1 MITAPIKKVMR
12 IAMIIVVVALLF
24 NFFAYYLV
32 YIKNKENGKLVDV
45 VNVSGKQRMLSQK
58 ITKEALLL
66 LDGNLKESEYFSV
79 NRSLQQAVLLFE
91 TQHNYLTRKAG
102 FKNLPP
108 PPVNERTDRLL
119 KDAEVYVNKIIA
131 TAKEVSAA
139 DSALMTINRAL
150 YQRELAYNENMF
162 LPIMEEIT
170 ADYVFI
176 SNRKAQESETINTGK
191 FVSLLVALLC
201 IIVLVIEP
209 LFRSNKSN
217 LAQLQLA
224 KVELMQEKK
233 YLSSILNNQTNFVI
247 RLNREGCFTYAN
259 PEFLKVFGYAWINLQ
274 NTPFY
279 NTIYQ
284 KDIKL
289 CLSVA
294 DECWKNP
301 GTANKLLIRKPVSGK
316 REFLW
321 TEWEFIALESATG
334 DAYEIQGIGVNV
346 TDKIKLQ
353 QRKEE
358 AIETLSYAMSY
369 GNMGAWKVTLDT
381 QVMEMSKEF
390 KALLG
395 LPADA
400 SGEILLE
407 DFCNT
412 IVYSEDKELF
422 IHEVE
427 KMLLNRGNKEFS
439 AAFEYRVQVAGNSI
453 MHLST
458 KSKYLGENDLFGV
471 AQDITSQKQVEKG
484 LIENERLYRLLA
496 ENSEDII
503 SVHKGDGTLK
513 FISPSVK
520 NVLGYEPEEVV
531 GHNILEYVHPDDHFK
546 FFPVA
551 GSPSVEDSDTLV
563 LRYRMLH
570 KKSGEHVWLETIIKT
585 VREGNTVVQLIC
597 TSRNITERKKVE
609 KQKEMLMAEMKQ
621 SERMLRTVID
631 STPDWIFIKDSGHRY
646 ILVNK
651 AFADSLGR
659 DAIEFVGKNDIEMGF
674 PEELVKGN
682 PEKGIKGFWTDDD
695 EVMATKQVVNIE
707 EEPSGADGDFKIFST
722 VKVPL
727 IDEEDNAWGVL
738 GFAHNITAI
747 KQAEKSLLNK
757 DRFLQGVAAATQQLI
772 LDEGLNDAI
781 KHSLHVLG
789 EKAVIDRVYFYRN
802 DFDNEL
808 NEHTTSH
815 IFDWT
820 FSTRSIVENSPGFQN
835 VPFSSYAGF
844 FDTLQ
849 NKQTITGQVKDLS
862 FERFKRLK
870 EEQGVE
876 SLAVYP
882 LYVKNHFWGFIGF
895 DSYVKDITWT
905 STEYSILHSYAITL
919 AAAIEQHYTKDE
931 LLKAK
936 EMAEMASKAKSEFMA
951 NMSHE
956 LRTPM
961 NGIIG
966 FTDLVLTTQ
975 LQKGQREYLQNV
987 RKSAY
992 NLLTIINDILDFSK
1006 IEAGKLFIDEVELD
1020 LNELVEETVDL
1031 LNVKAFEKK
1040 LEMLLWFNPQIPRQF
1055 VGDPVRIRQI
1065 LVNLIGNAIKF
1076 TEKGEIFV
1084 SVDKAGEI
1092 YKKDGKQLQNLQIKV
1107 KDSGIGIPKDKL
1119 DSIFES
1125 FTQAD
1130 NSTTRK
1136 FGGTGLG
1143 LTIAK
1148 SLAQL
1153 MSGDLFVDSDY
1164 GHGSVFTFQLQ
1175 LEVVDDQP
1183 LIKEQ
1188 PKGQLKRI
1196 LVVDDNETNRQLMK
1210 GIFEFLNINCTI
1222 TASAMEALEAFKASE
1237 DKGEHFDL
1245 IITDHQMPDM
1255 DGLQLAK
1262 EIYQQHDKVSN
1273 PMVLMLSSLER
1284 NMYQAEAKKSGID
1297 MFLSKPVKL
1306 HQLNEI
1312 LSSLFETN
1320 IQIKERVTT
1329 VPTIEKLASGT
1340 TIMVVEDEPIN
1351 MMLITEVLGKMGFN
1365 LVKASNGKEA
1375 LEVLQDN
1382 EPKLIFM
1389 DVNMPEMDGLE
1400 TTQNIRRFTN
1410 QKASIPIIALT
1421 ADAMKEDRL
1430 KCLDAGM
1437 NDYISKPFKLEE
1449 INGILKQYLS

>member
-12 IAMIIVVVALLF
+12 IAMIIVAVALLF

-32 YIKNKENGKLVDV
+32 YIKNKDNGKLVDV
-45 VNVSGKQRMLSQK
+45 VNIAGKQRMLSQK
-58 ITKEALLL
+58 ITKESLLL
-66 LDGNLKESEYFSV
+66 LEGNLKESEYFSV

-91 TQHNYLTRKAG
+91 TQHLYLIRKQG

-108 PPVNERTDRLL
+108 PPVNESTDRLL
-119 KDAEVYVNKIIA
+119 KEAETYVSKIIA
-131 TAKEVSAA
+131 TSKEVAVA
-139 DSALMTINRAL
+139 DSSLLAINKSL
-150 YQRELAYNENMF
+150 YQRELTYNESMF
-162 LPIMEEIT
+162 LPLMEEIT

-176 SNRKAQESETINTGK
+176 SNRRAKESENINTGK
-191 FVSLLVALLC
+191 FASLLIALLC
-201 IIVLVIEP
+201 IIILVIEP

-247 RLNREGCFTYAN
+247 RLNRDGCFTYAN
-259 PEFLKVFGYAWINLQ
+259 PEFLKIFGYAWMNLQ
-274 NTPFY
+274 HTPFY

-301 GTANKLLIRKPVSGK
+301 GTAHKLLIRKPLSGK
-316 REFLW
+316 RDFLW
-321 TEWEFIALESATG
+321 TEWEFIALENAVG
-334 DAYEIQGIGVNV
+334 DAYEIQGIGINV
-346 TDKIKLQ
+346 TDKIKLE

-390 KALLG
+390 KALLH
-395 LPADA
+395 LPADTPN
-400 SGEILLE
+400 EILLE
-407 DFCNT
+407 DYCNNF
-412 IVYSEDKELF
+412 ICSEDRELF
-422 IHEVE
+422 IQQIE
-427 KMLLNRGNKEFS
+427 KVLLNRGNKEFS

-453 MHLST
+453 VHVST

-471 AQDITSQKQVEKG
+471 AQDITGQKEAEKA
-484 LIENERLYRLLA
+484 LIENEKLYRLLA

-503 SVHKGDGTLK
+503 SVHKSDATLT

-520 NVLGYEPEEVV
+520 NVLGYESEEVV

-551 GSPSVEDSDTLV
+551 GNPSVEDSDSLV

-570 KKSGEHVWLETIIKT
+570 KVTGEHVWLESIIKP
-585 VREGNTVVQLIC
+585 VKEGNTVIQLIC

-609 KQKEMLMAEMKQ
+609 KQKEMLLAEMKQ

-631 STPDWIFIKDSGHRY
+631 STPDWIFIKDSAHRY

-651 AFADSLGR
+651 AFADSLSR
-659 DAIEFVGKNDIEMGF
+659 DAMDFVGKNDIEMGF

-695 EVMATKQVVNIE
+695 EVMATKQIVNIE

-727 IDEEDNAWGVL
+727 IDEENNAWGVL

-757 DRFLQGVAAATQQLI
+757 DRFLQGVAEATQQLI
-772 LDEGLNDAI
+772 LDEGLDDAI

-789 EKAVIDRVYFYRN
+789 EKASIDRVYFYRN
-802 DFDNEL
+802 DFDDTLTEL
-808 NEHTTSH
+808 TTSH

-820 FSTRSIVENSPGFQN
+820 LATRSIIENHPKFQN
-835 VPFSSYAGF
+835 VQFSSYTGF
-844 FDTLQ
+844 FDSLQ
-849 NKQTITGQVKDLS
+849 KRKPVTGFIKDLP
-862 FERFKRLK
+862 FERLKKLK
-870 EEQGVE
+870 EEQGVH
-876 SLAVYP
+876 SMAAYP
-882 LYVKNHFWGFIGF
+882 LYIKDNFWGFIGF
-895 DSYVKDITWT
+895 DNYTKDVDWT
-905 STEYSILHSYAITL
+905 STEYSILHSYTITL
-919 AAAIEQHYTKDE
+919 AAAIEQHFTKNE

-1006 IEAGKLFIDEVELD
+1006 IEAGKLFIDEIELD

-1040 LEMLLWFNPQIPRQF
+1040 LEMLLWFNPQIPRGF
-1055 VGDPVRIRQI
+1055 MGDPVRIRQI

-1084 SVDKAGEI
+1084 SVDKAGDI
-1092 YKKDGKQLQNLQIKV
+1092 YQKDGKKLQNLQIKV

-1119 DSIFES
+1119 NSIFES

-1153 MSGDLFVDSDY
+1153 MTGDLFVDSDY
-1164 GHGSVFTFQLQ
+1164 GNGSVFTFQLQ
-1175 LEVVDDQP
+1175 LEVLDEQP
-1183 LIKEQ
+1183 LIAEQ

-1222 TASAMEALEAFKASE
+1222 TASAIEALEAFKASE
-1237 DKGEHFDL
+1237 DRGEHFDL

-1255 DGLQLAK
+1255 DGLELANK
-1262 EIYQQHDKVSN
+1262 IYQQHDKQSN

-1329 VPTIEKLASGT
+1329 VPTIEKMASGT

-1375 LEVLQDN
+1375 LEVLKEN

-1400 TTQNIRRFTN
+1400 TTQNIRKFTN
-1410 QKASIPIIALT
+1410 EKASIPIIALT